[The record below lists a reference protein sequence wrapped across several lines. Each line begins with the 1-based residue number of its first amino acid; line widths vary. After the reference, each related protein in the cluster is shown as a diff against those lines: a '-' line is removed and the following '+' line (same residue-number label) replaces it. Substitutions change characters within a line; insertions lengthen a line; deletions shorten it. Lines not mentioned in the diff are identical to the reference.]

1 MLQRNAS
8 IKKECF
14 PPAQFNEFAAVKQ
27 ANLVKRS
34 LTNCGVKR
42 TRIRVIGVNFSD
54 FLIKGKEI

>member
-34 LTNCGVKR
+34 LTNLW
-42 TRIRVIGVNFSD
+42 S
-54 FLIKGKEI
+54 